1 MWNCCLTGVWSSLG
15 VGRHPHHSFESN
27 YLYIVVWYYVFVLLS
42 DSQYLPK
49 STSISTN
56 SETAMLSS
64 LEGWLFSGFLFA
76 VFTWGPPCHVVL
88 SFTKAAKYATKY
100 SKEIV
105 FWFCIRKDISVWH
118 QTDNKSYYWAHHST
132 PQPICLPLF
141 MFKFWNPSPFTRKL
155 SRQFVV
161 FLRDLKSEVIG
172 ADCKFIQLTRCG
184 VFLTFEENISREE
197 IPSLPSCCWI
207 IHEEAHYI
215 STYV

>member
-15 VGRHPHHSFESN
+15 AGKVPHHTTR
-27 YLYIVVWYYVFVLLS
+27 VVICILLS
-42 DSQYLPK
+42 DTQYLWN
-49 STSISTN
+49 STNISTN
-56 SETAMLSS
+56 SETTMLSS
-64 LEGWLFSGFLFA
+64 LGGWLFSGFLFT

-88 SFTKAAKYATKY
+88 SFSNAAKYARRF

-105 FWFCIRKDISVWH
+105 LFLFCAGKDLSVWH

-161 FLRDLKSEVIG
+161 FLRDLELRGHWGGLWVFPINSMRRLFNFWRKLIHLGESYCHNWMWKYHSKKRKIHSVI
-172 ADCKFIQLTRCG
+172 F
-184 VFLTFEENISREE
+184 
-197 IPSLPSCCWI
+197 
-207 IHEEAHYI
+207 H
-215 STYV
+215 